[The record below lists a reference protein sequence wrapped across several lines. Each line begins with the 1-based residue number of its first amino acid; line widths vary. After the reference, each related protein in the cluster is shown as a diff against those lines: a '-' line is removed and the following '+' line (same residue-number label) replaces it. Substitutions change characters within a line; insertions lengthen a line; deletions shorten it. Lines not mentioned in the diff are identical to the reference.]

1 MMTGTGAVS
10 MNGAA
15 IGSGNATGAA
25 SSIRRVTGAGVSVI
39 TKVGSGAGIGSGS
52 GCGTKAAGTGGDS
65 LRMTLGDKTGGAIA
79 LGDAIGA
86 VATDELIDGGT
97 DGTG

>member
-1 MMTGTGAVS
+1 

-25 SSIRRVTGAGVSVI
+25 SSITGRVTGAGVSVI

-65 LRMTLGDKTGGAIA
+65 LRMTLGDKTGGAMA